1 MKKKG
6 LHLVLVVLLTV
17 SAVFCSYVL
26 AQQAAKRNNSAASA
40 VTVSQQPVTER
51 EGERILLVENNEYDY
66 HFYTQG
72 DKVIMTHNDKEY
84 IFDGWGDNLRLDT
97 PVIAIKDADYDGE
110 DELFIQVSA
119 AVKDNTVY
127 HNVYAL
133 KRSVDEN
140 GEEKY
145 NVDAFTSGTVNT
157 LLDRMIKVEL
167 LQDPSCK
174 KNGIFTLAKLTSEI
188 RYDRETGLPES
199 NKYVFRCLQ
208 DENHEYLTINNWQKG
223 FAECVLD
230 SESDIYIT
238 IPTTVIYTNGETQ
251 NAGQIK
257 FKGTIDANFNMT
269 VVARS
274 MSFVANREYALYS
287 YFFNGEKWNSII
299 NNSNKAVPREK
310 TIDFIQY
317 EASYTNDVDTKD
329 FSNNNSDLNMLSS
342 VTASEDKIEL
352 TAKKGCSFSNEM
364 LEQRQFSVNLF
375 NSTNTID
382 NNYDISYEASV
393 YKNKDG
399 NEVLKITFDKQY
411 SQSVTEKV
419 TVNFG
424 VK

>member
-51 EGERILLVENNEYDY
+51 EGERILLVENKEYDY

-84 IFDGWGDNLRLDT
+84 TFDGWGDNLRLDT

-145 NVDAFTSGTVNT
+145 NVDAFTSGTVNS

>member
-51 EGERILLVENNEYDY
+51 EGERVLLVENNEYDY

-84 IFDGWGDNLRLDT
+84 TFDGWGDNLRLDT

-110 DELFIQVSA
+110 DELLIQVSTQA
-119 AVKDNTVY
+119 RDNTIYHSVY
-127 HNVYAL
+127 VL
-133 KRSVDEN
+133 KRTVDEN

-145 NVDAFTSGTVNT
+145 NVDAFTSGTVNS

-269 VVARS
+269 VVAKS

-419 TVNFG
+419 TVKFG
-424 VK
+424 VR

>member
-51 EGERILLVENNEYDY
+51 EGERVLLVENNEYDY

-84 IFDGWGDNLRLDT
+84 TFDGWGDNLRLDT

-145 NVDAFTSGTVNT
+145 NVDAFTSGTVNS

>member
-1 MKKKG
+1 MNKKG

-84 IFDGWGDNLRLDT
+84 IFEDWSENIRLDT
-97 PVIAIKDADYDGE
+97 PVLVVKDADYDGE
-110 DELFIQVSA
+110 NELLLQVASD
-119 AVKDNTVY
+119 VHNDVIY
-127 HNVYAL
+127 HNVYVL
-133 KRSVDEN
+133 KYSQTEED
-140 GEEKY
+140 GEKY
-145 NVDAFTSGTVNT
+145 NVNAFSPGT
-157 LLDRMIKVEL
+157 MIRLFENRVKVDL
-167 LQDPSCK
+167 VQDPSCP
-174 KNGIFTLAKLTSEI
+174 KNGIIALDKVSNTIK
-188 RYDRETGLPES
+188 YDRETGLPDS

-208 DENHEYLTINNWQKG
+208 DDSGAYLTAKSWSKG
-223 FAECVLD
+223 FIECVID
-230 SESDIYIT
+230 NEDDIFIT
-238 IPTTVIYTNGETQ
+238 IPATVLYEDGTSQ
-251 NAGQIK
+251 DAGYIK
-257 FKGTIDANFNMT
+257 FKATIDEKFYPA
-269 VVARS
+269 VVAKS

>member
-51 EGERILLVENNEYDY
+51 EGERVLLVENKEYDY

-84 IFDGWGDNLRLDT
+84 TFDGWGDNLRLDT

-145 NVDAFTSGTVNT
+145 NVDAFTSGTVNS

-257 FKGTIDANFNMT
+257 FKGTIDDNFNMT
-269 VVARS
+269 VVAKS

>member
-1 MKKKG
+1 MNKKG

-51 EGERILLVENNEYDY
+51 EGERTLLVENNEYDY

-84 IFDGWGDNLRLDT
+84 TFDGWGDNLRLDT

-110 DELFIQVSA
+110 DELLIQVSTQA
-119 AVKDNTVY
+119 RDNTIYHSVY
-127 HNVYAL
+127 VL
-133 KRSVDEN
+133 KRTVDEN

-145 NVDAFTSGTVNT
+145 NVDAFTAGTVIS

-208 DENHEYLTINNWQKG
+208 DKNHEYLTINNWQKG

-257 FKGTIDANFNMT
+257 FKGTIDDNFNMT
-269 VVARS
+269 VVAKS

-424 VK
+424 VR

>member
-51 EGERILLVENNEYDY
+51 EGEMILLVENKEYDY

-84 IFDGWGDNLRLDT
+84 TFDGWGDNLRLDT

-145 NVDAFTSGTVNT
+145 NVDAFTAGTVNT

-208 DENHEYLTINNWQKG
+208 DKNHEYLTINNWQKG

-269 VVARS
+269 VVAKS

-424 VK
+424 VR

>member
-1 MKKKG
+1 MNKKG

-51 EGERILLVENNEYDY
+51 EGERVLLVENNEYDY

-84 IFDGWGDNLRLDT
+84 TFDGWGDNLRLDT

-174 KNGIFTLAKLTSEI
+174 KNGIFTLAKLISEI

-223 FAECVLD
+223 LAECVLD

-269 VVARS
+269 VVAKS

>member
-51 EGERILLVENNEYDY
+51 EGERVLLVENNEYDY

-84 IFDGWGDNLRLDT
+84 TFDGWGDNLRLDT

-145 NVDAFTSGTVNT
+145 NVDAFTSGTVNS

-269 VVARS
+269 VVAKS

-393 YKNKDG
+393 YKNDSG

>member
-84 IFDGWGDNLRLDT
+84 TFDGWGDNLRLDT

-110 DELFIQVSA
+110 DELLIQVSA

-145 NVDAFTSGTVNT
+145 NVDAFTAGTVIS

>member
-51 EGERILLVENNEYDY
+51 EGERVLLVENNEYDY

-84 IFDGWGDNLRLDT
+84 TFDGWGDNLRLDT

-269 VVARS
+269 VVAKS

-393 YKNKDG
+393 YKNDSG

>member
-84 IFDGWGDNLRLDT
+84 TFDGWGDNLRLDT

-145 NVDAFTSGTVNT
+145 NVDAFTAGTVIS

-238 IPTTVIYTNGETQ
+238 IPTTVIYTNGEMQ

-269 VVARS
+269 VVAKS

>member
-51 EGERILLVENNEYDY
+51 EGERVLLVENNEYDY

-84 IFDGWGDNLRLDT
+84 TFDGWGDNLRLDT

-110 DELFIQVSA
+110 DELLIQVSTQA
-119 AVKDNTVY
+119 RDNTIYHSVY
-127 HNVYAL
+127 VL
-133 KRSVDEN
+133 KRTVDEN

-145 NVDAFTSGTVNT
+145 NVDAFTAGTVNT

-208 DENHEYLTINNWQKG
+208 DKNHEYLTINNWQKG

-257 FKGTIDANFNMT
+257 FKGTIDDNFNMT
-269 VVARS
+269 VVAKS

>member
-51 EGERILLVENNEYDY
+51 EGERVLLVENNEYDY

-84 IFDGWGDNLRLDT
+84 TFDGWGDNLRLDT

-110 DELFIQVSA
+110 DELLIQVSA

-145 NVDAFTSGTVNT
+145 NVDAFTEGTVNT

-223 FAECVLD
+223 LAECVLD

-269 VVARS
+269 VVAKS

-424 VK
+424 VR

>member
-51 EGERILLVENNEYDY
+51 EGERVLLVENNEYDY

-84 IFDGWGDNLRLDT
+84 TFDGWGDNLRLDT

-145 NVDAFTSGTVNT
+145 NVDAFTSGTVNS

-269 VVARS
+269 VVAKS

>member
-1 MKKKG
+1 
-6 LHLVLVVLLTV
+6 
-17 SAVFCSYVL
+17 
-26 AQQAAKRNNSAASA
+26 
-40 VTVSQQPVTER
+40 
-51 EGERILLVENNEYDY
+51 
-66 HFYTQG
+66 
-72 DKVIMTHNDKEY
+72 
-84 IFDGWGDNLRLDT
+84 
-97 PVIAIKDADYDGE
+97 
-110 DELFIQVSA
+110 
-119 AVKDNTVY
+119 
-127 HNVYAL
+127 
-133 KRSVDEN
+133 
-140 GEEKY
+140 
-145 NVDAFTSGTVNT
+145 
-157 LLDRMIKVEL
+157 MIKVEL

-208 DENHEYLTINNWQKG
+208 DKNHEYLTINNWQKG

-269 VVARS
+269 VVAKS

-424 VK
+424 VR

>member
-51 EGERILLVENNEYDY
+51 EGERVLLVENKEYDY

-84 IFDGWGDNLRLDT
+84 TFDGWGDNLRLDT

-145 NVDAFTSGTVNT
+145 NVDAFTSGTVNS

-223 FAECVLD
+223 LAECVLD

-257 FKGTIDANFNMT
+257 FKGTIDDNFNMT
-269 VVARS
+269 VVAKS

>member
-1 MKKKG
+1 MNKKG
-6 LHLVLVVLLTV
+6 LNLVLVVLLTV

-51 EGERILLVENNEYDY
+51 EGERILLVENKEYDY

-84 IFDGWGDNLRLDT
+84 TFDGWGDNLRLDT

-110 DELFIQVSA
+110 DELLIQVSA

-145 NVDAFTSGTVNT
+145 NVDAFTSGTVNS

>member
-84 IFDGWGDNLRLDT
+84 TFDGWGDNLRLDT

-145 NVDAFTSGTVNT
+145 NVDAFTSGTVNS

>member
-40 VTVSQQPVTER
+40 VTVSQQPVTEC
-51 EGERILLVENNEYDY
+51 EGERVLLVENNEYDY

-84 IFDGWGDNLRLDT
+84 TFDGWGDNLRLDT

-145 NVDAFTSGTVNT
+145 NVDAFTAGTVNS

-269 VVARS
+269 VVAKS

>member
-1 MKKKG
+1 MNKKG

-51 EGERILLVENNEYDY
+51 EGERVLLVENNEYDY

-84 IFDGWGDNLRLDT
+84 TFDGWGDNLRLDT

-145 NVDAFTSGTVNT
+145 NVDAFTAGTVNT

-208 DENHEYLTINNWQKG
+208 DKNHEYLTINNWQKG

-257 FKGTIDANFNMT
+257 FKGTIDDNFNMT
-269 VVARS
+269 VVAKS
-274 MSFVANREYALYS
+274 MSFLSNKEYALYGYTS
-287 YFFNGEKWNSII
+287 DVQGWSSVI
-299 NNSNKAVPREK
+299 NNSNKTVPRDK
-310 TIDFIQY
+310 TIDY
-317 EASYTNDVDTKD
+317 VELEASYLSEVETMD
-329 FSNNNSDLNMLSS
+329 FSANNSDLNMLSS
-342 VTASEDKIEL
+342 INASEGKIEL
-352 TAKKGCSFSNEM
+352 VAKKGCSFSNEM
-364 LEQRQFSVNLF
+364 LEQKQFSANLKI
-375 NSTNTID
+375 SSKTAD

-393 YKNKDG
+393 YKNDSG
-399 NEVLKITFDKQY
+399 NEVLKITFDKSY
-411 SQSVTEKV
+411 SQSLMNKL
-419 TVNFG
+419 TVKFG
-424 VK
+424 VR

>member
-40 VTVSQQPVTER
+40 VTVSQQPVTEC
-51 EGERILLVENNEYDY
+51 EGERVLLVENNEYDY

-84 IFDGWGDNLRLDT
+84 TFDGWGDNLRLDT

-110 DELFIQVSA
+110 DELLIQVSA

-145 NVDAFTSGTVNT
+145 NVDAFTSGTVNS

-223 FAECVLD
+223 LAECVLD

-257 FKGTIDANFNMT
+257 FKGTIDDNFNMT

>member
-1 MKKKG
+1 MNKKG

-51 EGERILLVENNEYDY
+51 EGERVLLVENNEYDY

-84 IFDGWGDNLRLDT
+84 TFDGWGDNLRLDT
-97 PVIAIKDADYDGE
+97 PVIVIKDADYDGE

-145 NVDAFTSGTVNT
+145 NVDAFTSGTVNS

-223 FAECVLD
+223 LAECVLD

-269 VVARS
+269 VVAKS

>member
-1 MKKKG
+1 MNKKG

-51 EGERILLVENNEYDY
+51 EGERVLLVENNEYDY

-84 IFDGWGDNLRLDT
+84 TFDGWGDNLRLDT

-208 DENHEYLTINNWQKG
+208 DKNHEYLTINNWQKG
-223 FAECVLD
+223 LAECVLD